1 MVPREEPE
9 ESSESVEDTAY
20 FRMRERVAELL
31 SQLDSQ
37 DAELLTLRFGL
48 EKGEPLTPEA
58 TAARLG
64 LSTREVLDRE
74 AKALGLLRN
83 AEK

>member
-1 MVPREEPE
+1 MIMTNLRLSAHFTLAE
-9 ESSESVEDTAY
+9 
-20 FRMRERVAELL
+20 FER
-31 SQLDSQ
+31 S
-37 DAELLTLRFGL
+37 
-48 EKGEPLTPEA
+48 A

>member
-1 MVPREEPE
+1 M
-9 ESSESVEDTAY
+9 EDTAY

-31 SQLDSQ
+31 SQLSVE
-37 DAELLTLRFGL
+37 DARLLTLRFGL
-48 EKGEPLTPEA
+48 EKGEPLSPEA

-74 AKALGLLRN
+74 AKALSLLRN
-83 AEK
+83 GEK